1 MFCAKMLPIM
11 KFHLVLFSLVPFT
24 LGAPAPNK
32 RTSTP
37 TVSIS
42 YPEATIVGL
51 GGTVEQFPGIP
62 FAQPPVGSL
71 RLKPPQPLTK
81 PLGTINAT
89 ANGKACPQFVFSDTI
104 NDAIPTAEIGLLL
117 DTPLF
122 QTALD
127 AGEDCLVINVQR
139 PAGTTATSKLPVL
152 FWIFGGGFEIGW
164 NSMYDGASW
173 VTESVSEGK
182 PIIFVAVSQ
191 LQISD
196 QQGNFLGTVLILPD
210 PFRRYDTDF
219 EILKVNY
226 RVAGFG
232 FLPGAEILA
241 DGSSNLGLLD
251 QRLGLQWVADNIAAF
266 GGDPDQVT
274 IWGESAGAISVF
286 DQMAMYDGNIDYK
299 GKPLFRAGIM
309 NSGSLVPADPVD
321 CPKGQIIYD
330 TVVAAAGCSSS
341 SDSLE
346 CLREVPYETLL
357 GAMNSVPG
365 LLSYTSLA
373 LSYLPRPDGTVLTAS
388 PEVLVAE
395 GKYAQVPFIIGDE
408 EDEGTIFGLFQSN
421 ITTIAEL
428 TTYLQDF
435 YFHDAT
441 EAQLEALIATY
452 PDTTTDGSPFRT
464 GILYDW
470 YPQYKR
476 IAALLGDLTFTL
488 TRRSFLTLAN
498 SVYPSVPSWSY
509 LSSFDYGTPFLG
521 TFHGSDILQV
531 FFGIYP
537 NYASA
542 SFHSYYLSFVYTM
555 DPNNGSSYMDWP
567 RWSESNEL
575 LNTYATGAVLISD
588 DFRNDT
594 YEFLVENV
602 ASLHI

>member
-1 MFCAKMLPIM
+1 MLSRDPET
-11 KFHLVLFSLVPFT
+11 SLGSALSLLSKKNVNSKI
-24 LGAPAPNK
+24 L
-32 RTSTP
+32 
-37 TVSIS
+37 
-42 YPEATIVGL
+42 
-51 GGTVEQFPGIP
+51 QIP

-71 RLKPPQPLTK
+71 RLKPPQPLTE
-81 PLGTINAT
+81 PLGEINAT

-139 PAGTTATSKLPVL
+139 PAGTTATSNLPVL

-164 NSMYDGASW
+164 NSMYDGSGW
-173 VTESVSEGK
+173 VTESVTEGK
-182 PIIFVAVSQ
+182 PIIFV
-191 LQISD
+191 
-196 QQGNFLGTVLILPD
+196 T
-210 PFRRYDTDF
+210 
-219 EILKVNY
+219 VNY
-226 RVAGFG
+226 RVGGFG

-266 GGDPDQVT
+266 GGDPDKVT

-286 DQMAMYDGNIDYK
+286 DQMALYDGDINYK

-309 NSGSLVPADPVD
+309 NSGSIIPADVVD
-321 CPKGQIIYD
+321 CPKGQIVYD
-330 TVVAAAGCSSS
+330 TVVASAGCSSA
-341 SDSLE
+341 SDTLE

-357 GAMNSVPG
+357 NATNSVPG
-365 LLSYTSLA
+365 LLSYTSVA

-408 EDEGTIFGLFQSN
+408 EDEGTIFALFQSN
-421 ITTIAEL
+421 ITTTAEL
-428 TTYLQDF
+428 TTYLLDF
-435 YFHDAT
+435 FFHDAT
-441 EAQLEALIATY
+441 EAQIEALIATY

-464 GILYDW
+464 GILWDW

-488 TRRSFLTLAN
+488 TRRAFLSIAN

-537 NYASA
+537 DYASA
-542 SFHSYYLSFVYTM
+542 SFKSYYLSFVYTM
-555 DPNNGSSYMDWP
+555 DPNNGSSYMEWP
-567 RWSESNEL
+567 QWSTSNEL
-575 LNTYATGAVLISD
+575 LNTYATGALLISD
-588 DFRNDT
+588 DFRSDA
-594 YEFLVENV
+594 YDFLLDNV